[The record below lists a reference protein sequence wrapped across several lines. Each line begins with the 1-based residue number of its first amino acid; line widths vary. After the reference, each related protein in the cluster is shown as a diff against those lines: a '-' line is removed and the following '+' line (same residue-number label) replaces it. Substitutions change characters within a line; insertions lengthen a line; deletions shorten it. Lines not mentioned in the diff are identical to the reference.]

1 MESGHGSPTVDSVD
15 EHYIYDGDRMFMITD
30 GSGDMKEVLYNGPG
44 ADQVLAEDRGGANL
58 TWNVT
63 DHEGSVREVLDA
75 DGTIIWKTD
84 YDAYGNAGNGGGRTI
99 ATANLDPYAGDPP
112 YYVISES
119 LPFTPDPMGI
129 SLKDW
134 DNDDL
139 AVLMGKN
146 EQITLSESSG
156 HYTITIPADG
166 LIIRNNLGFWDL
178 KHDRNT
184 SNNPPKWTLITDGTH
199 TYDFHDHL
207 DGNGNVISVINMK
220 DLELAGFATRDA
232 AVGVF
237 GKELMDRAWF
247 GPDGKAH
254 VKFGLIGE
262 VATHLKVEVR
272 EAAPQR
278 FMYDGGEYD
287 PESGLTLFSRR
298 YYDASTG
305 RFVTQDPAEADSLGN
320 DYRFGENDPVM
331 MTDTSGLMA
340 AMYGTSGFTL
350 QTSFTGAPAPNFNY
364 ITSPNLEPQA
374 THGFSFETLA
384 PEPQGVTPINWDRSI
399 DSFVLPQTR
408 DEQAAQ
414 AQLAAQQART
424 SVAQG
429 AAFQRQS
436 FRDTTFA
443 TADLFGEASIPLIT
457 RETPSEW
464 NPSGYL
470 VARSDSQSR
479 IGELQYEARASLK
492 PEVRAILNNP
502 AYAYMGFWDMA
513 APLAMAGFSE
523 SAPLPEALQINMVT
537 EYVGP
542 RDFDA
547 NIAWAQA
554 EASMA
559 HSFATNPGSGY
570 GLAAMA
576 QSRPMI
582 TGPAMSIRIDPNIPG
597 RADPRFS
604 VDTSSFT
611 SGRPTASGGV
621 RNAEEFW
628 RQWQLRNPQTISPAN
643 AALISVGEAPSVD
656 KQWLQYFPE
665 HAAYMNGSLFHH
677 HVQQGPFAIPVPA
690 GAHPGFSREW
700 HQR

>member
-1 MESGHGSPTVDSVD
+1 M
-15 EHYIYDGDRMFMITD
+15 
-30 GSGDMKEVLYNGPG
+30 
-44 ADQVLAEDRGGANL
+44 
-58 TWNVT
+58 
-63 DHEGSVREVLDA
+63 
-75 DGTIIWKTD
+75 
-84 YDAYGNAGNGGGRTI
+84 
-99 ATANLDPYAGDPP
+99 TAHLDPYDPP
-112 YYVISES
+112 PAQPEYKIAYSGT
-119 LPFTPDPMGI
+119 FAAGPMGF
-129 SLKDW
+129 SLKQW
-134 DNDDL
+134 DLDDPGI
-139 AVLMGKN
+139 LMQKD
-146 EQITLSESSG
+146 EQITIAESSDR
-156 HYTITIPADG
+156 YTITIPEDA
-166 LIIRNNLGFWDL
+166 IILRDSYNFFDL
-178 KHDRNT
+178 TYDPNQSH
-184 SNNPPKWTLITDGTH
+184 NPAKFVVITDGTH
-199 TYDFHDHL
+199 TYDYHDHL
-207 DGNGNVISVINMK
+207 GEFGGEPASHLNVSF
-220 DLELAGFATRDA
+220 LEKAGFVTRDA
-232 AVGVF
+232 KVGIF
-237 GKELMDRAWF
+237 GKDLAERGWIGA
-247 GPDGKAH
+247 DGEAQ
-254 VKFGLIGE
+254 VKFALVGDPHTGLD
-262 VATHLKVEVR
+262 VEVR
-272 EAAPQR
+272 AADPV
-278 FMYDGGEYD
+278 YDGGEYD

-479 IGELQYEARASLK
+479 IGELQYEARANLK

-554 EASMA
+554 EASMGR
-559 HSFATNPGSGY
+559 SFILYPQNYGMAAANPRVPRIPDPVAWHQKGGNVTFHTDGSMTFTDWQDNAVRYSLDFYPDFTPYVHPTNGTVPIKQTGKNKIDFPAADAKR
-570 GLAAMA
+570 GLP
-576 QSRPMI
+576 RPEGWTWHHHEDGTTMQL
-582 TGPAMSIRIDPNIPG
+582 IPTIINE
-597 RADPRFS
+597 RFS
-604 VDTSSFT
+604 HTGGASVS
-611 SGRPTASGGV
+611 RSGG
-621 RNAEEFW
+621 
-628 RQWQLRNPQTISPAN
+628 
-643 AALISVGEAPSVD
+643 
-656 KQWLQYFPE
+656 
-665 HAAYMNGSLFHH
+665 
-677 HVQQGPFAIPVPA
+677 
-690 GAHPGFSREW
+690 
-700 HQR
+700 